1 MKFDFNA
8 DFQNQILASLI
19 YSTPFLKAGRDL
31 VEPDYFST
39 NEQWVLCSLVYQF
52 YDRYKK
58 APGMVHLKN
67 EVFAYCKKSNTSP
80 EAQGLLELLCKG
92 LKKLRKTVLKD
103 KRYITDQII
112 TMVQGEKIR
121 IALEKFIPLH
131 NQGKGQGDALT
142 EFTEE
147 LIEIGKC
154 NGGEKAIRADRLT
167 LKARKWLWRP
177 YLPIGATSLLAG
189 DGGVGKGFIELD
201 IAARLSRKALM
212 PDGKHKAEG
221 TTLIVSAEDDPE
233 LDLGPRLVSQEAN
246 MQKIVVKKAIYDL
259 STPEGHRR
267 LEQLIE
273 RYKPILVI
281 IDPLTSYTGKLRLNN
296 DSEIRQNFMNP
307 LETLAIKYQC
317 CILLV
322 MHLNKG
328 DSKNPLYKVKDSV
341 GIPAAARS
349 VMLVGQHWKDETQRG
364 FFHIKVNNAERGKP
378 LGYDI
383 TENTIEIEGKAIE
396 IGKLTWDR
404 ETTLNVYDVIGV
416 EGKEETK
423 AEQSAKFVRTFMKGH
438 DERDAAEAVEMAKA
452 FGLTPKNLLV
462 GRRKEGIIATQAP
475 GHWVWRR
482 KDRKKKKKKQKRSR
496 YLV

>member
-1 MKFDFNA
+1 MKFEFDD
-8 DFQNQILASLI
+8 DFQNRILASLI
-19 YSTPFLKAGRDL
+19 HSTRFLKTARDL
-31 VEPDYFST
+31 VEPEYFSS
-39 NEQWVLCSLVYQF
+39 NDQWVLCSLVYQF

-58 APGMVHLKN
+58 APKTVDLKN
-67 EVFAYCKKSNTSP
+67 EVVAYCKKGNISP
-80 EAQGLLELLCKG
+80 EAQELLETLRKR
-92 LKKLRKTVLKD
+92 LKKTVRKD
-103 KRYITDQII
+103 KSYITDEII
-112 TMVQGEKIR
+112 KFTQHEKTR
-121 IALEKFIPLH
+121 LALENFIPQF
-131 NQGKGQGDALT
+131 NDGKGHGDVLT

-147 LIEIGKC
+147 LIEIGKF
-154 NGGEKAIRADRLT
+154 NGGETAIRADRLT
-167 LKARKWLWRP
+167 LKARSWLWRP

-201 IAARLSRKALM
+201 IAARLSRRDFM

-221 TTLIVSAEDDPE
+221 TTLIISAEDDPN
-233 LDLGPRLVSQEAN
+233 LDLGPRLVSQGAEMKN
-246 MQKIVVKKAIYDL
+246 IVLKKAIYDL

-383 TENTIEIEGKAIE
+383 TENTIEIEGDDIE

-404 ETTLNVYDVIGV
+404 ETNLNVYDVIGV

-423 AEQSAKFVRTFMKGH
+423 TEQSAKFVRTYMKGH
-438 DERDAAEAVEMAKA
+438 DERDAAEAIKMAKA
-452 FGLTPKNLLV
+452 FGLTPNNLVV

-475 GHWVWRR
+475 GYWVWRR
-482 KDRKKKKKKQKRSR
+482 KDRKKKKKKKRSR
-496 YLV
+496 YLA